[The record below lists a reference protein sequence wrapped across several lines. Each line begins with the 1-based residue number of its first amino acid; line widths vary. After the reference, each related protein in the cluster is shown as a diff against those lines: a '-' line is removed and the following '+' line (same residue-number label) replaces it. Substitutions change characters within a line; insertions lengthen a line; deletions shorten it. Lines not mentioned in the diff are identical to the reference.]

1 MKLLDTPDYYSH
13 VAHLE
18 GFELIINMIWFIITF
33 YASMIVFIIMNALLT
48 AAICW
53 SLLFIFRLLG
63 IPWLDGTTK
72 GFINRS

>member
-1 MKLLDTPDYYSH
+1 LKLLDTPDYYSK

-18 GFELIINMIWFIITF
+18 GFDLIINMIWFIITM
-33 YASMIVFIIMNALLT
+33 YATMIVFIILQALLV
-48 AAICW
+48 ASICW
-53 SLLFIFRLLG
+53 SALLICRMLG